1 MLSLRQRSHSGQH
14 FAWNNFYITWETD
27 IKITVI
33 MNYMYTYMN
42 YIHRLQRHDRALQ
55 RDAPRRLT
63 TLWHW
68 PLRHDRALQRHLGG
82 SPHCDTG
89 HWDMIEHCRH
99 LLWGSPHCDT
109 GHWDTIE
116 HYRHLLGG
124 SPHWAQVQNERCTFK
139 QLQTSSASCAHV
151 TDFVLSTK
159 LRCTRRCVTTAC
171 RWHPT
176 CTVTRSVLL
185 LKFRAYRREIQAFSS
200 N

>member
-1 MLSLRQRSHSGQH
+1 MYRSESSFQWKLPQTSLAVAGQRLHAKPQTAQLLLEAPCLKRSISTSREKR
-14 FAWNNFYITWETD
+14 I

-33 MNYMYTYMN
+33 TVNCV
-42 YIHRLQRHDRALQ
+42 YIHRLLRHDRALQ

-68 PLRHDRALQRHLGG
+68 PLRHDRALQ
-82 SPHCDTG
+82 
-89 HWDMIEHCRH
+89 
-99 LLWGSPHCDT
+99 
-109 GHWDTIE
+109 
-116 HYRHLLGG
+116 RHLLGG

-176 CTVTRSVLL
+176 CTVTRSVTL